1 VCAELLWRQIFPGPG
16 AARCGGQ
23 SSGRDRVHRRR
34 RPGGGAD
41 LDDGDSRPRL
51 RRGGAAPRN
60 PSLAAVTA
68 PCPVAYITSKWA
80 LRGLS
85 QVASMEL
92 VPSNIRVNSIH
103 PGFIETPMTASA
115 SPAFLAASL
124 SQTPLSRAGQP
135 EEVAALVTF
144 LLSAAAAYI
153 TVAEIP
159 VDGGQPGHGG
169 AKAISDAL
177 RVTT

>member
-1 VCAELLWRQIFPGPG
+1 MSRAGVLLGAE
-16 AARCGGQ
+16 
-23 SSGRDRVHRRR
+23 
-34 RPGGGAD
+34 
-41 LDDGDSRPRL
+41 DSRPAATVSIRGGDPAAAPTATTVTAGPRL

-68 PCPVAYITSKWA
+68 HCPVAYTTSKWA

-115 SPAFLAASL
+115 AGPLAD
-124 SQTPLSRAGQP
+124 T
-135 EEVAALVTF
+135 
-144 LLSAAAAYI
+144 
-153 TVAEIP
+153 
-159 VDGGQPGHGG
+159 
-169 AKAISDAL
+169 AL
-177 RVTT
+177 REWRARAQPRGPVREPPRPARRRGDSRSPPTFRPEPSRGWPTRPGPQLFHSLLAVQISVLP

>member
-1 VCAELLWRQIFPGPG
+1 
-16 AARCGGQ
+16 
-23 SSGRDRVHRRR
+23 
-34 RPGGGAD
+34 
-41 LDDGDSRPRL
+41 
-51 RRGGAAPRN
+51 
-60 PSLAAVTA
+60 
-68 PCPVAYITSKWA
+68 
-80 LRGLS
+80 
-85 QVASMEL
+85 MEL

-144 LLSAAAAYI
+144 LLSAVAAYI
-153 TVAEIP
+153 AVAEIP

-169 AKAISDAL
+169 AKANSDAL